1 MISFENT
8 EVMNIEGAIRGM
20 RNPLNSWEKSDSVFR
35 YDNCNNDC
43 PDCKGCTVLK
53 GMCFKLGENDLDLA
67 RRLIATGSD
76 HRKFLRQIFVSV
88 DITAPL
94 YWWKEFDTYKVA
106 TVANS
111 CSTMH
116 TIHKKEFTIE
126 DFSTEHLINSPLI
139 EEDPGKPKLL
149 NVQAYEMLSVI
160 IGVLNAA
167 RFNYFK
173 TKDKKYWWQMIQ
185 LLPTSY
191 NQRRT
196 VTLNYETL
204 RNIYGSR
211 RNHKLDEWSIG
222 FMEWIDSLPYADDL
236 IK

>member
-1 MISFENT
+1 MILFENT
-8 EVMNIEGAIRGM
+8 EVMNLKGAIRGM
-20 RNPLNSWEKSDSVFR
+20 RNPLNSWEKSDSVFHEGE
-35 YDNCNNDC
+35 CKNDC
-43 PDCKGCTVLK
+43 SDCKGCIVLN
-53 GMCFKLGENDLDLA
+53 GVCVKLGEDDLNLA
-67 RRLIATGSD
+67 RRLISAGSD
-76 HRKFLRQIFVSV
+76 HRKFLRQILVSV

-94 YWWKEFDTYKVA
+94 HWWKEFDTYKVA

-126 DFSTEHLINSPLI
+126 DFSTEHLINSPLV
-139 EEDPGKPKLL
+139 EEEPGKPKLL
-149 NVQAYEMLSVI
+149 NMQACEMLSVI

-167 RFNYFK
+167 RFNYLK
-173 TKDKKYWWQMIQ
+173 TKDKRYWWQIIQ

-222 FMEWIDSLPYADDL
+222 FMEWINSLPYADDL

>member
-1 MISFENT
+1 MIKFENT

-20 RNPLNSWEKSDSVFR
+20 RNPLNSWEKSDSIFR
-35 YDNCNNDC
+35 YGNCNNDC
-43 PDCKGCTVLK
+43 PDCERCTVLK

-67 RRLIATGSD
+67 RRLIKAGSD

-88 DITAPL
+88 DITAQL

-116 TIHKKEFTIE
+116 KIHAKPIELSDFSIDDFYIE
-126 DFSTEHLINSPLI
+126 DEGL
-139 EEDPGKPKLL
+139 D
-149 NVQAYEMLSVI
+149 LSD
-160 IGVLNAA
+160 
-167 RFNYFK
+167 YFK
-173 TKDKKYWWQMIQ
+173 NVVADCESLRRKYLETKDKKYWRGLIQ
-185 LLPTSY
+185 LLPESY
-191 NQRRT
+191 NQKRT

-211 RNHKLDEWSIG
+211 HNHKLDEWSIG

>member
-8 EVMNIEGAIRGM
+8 EVMNLKGAIRGM
-20 RNPLNSWEKSDSVFR
+20 RNPLNSWEKSDSIFHEKE
-35 YDNCNNDC
+35 CKNDC
-43 PDCKGCTVLK
+43 PDCKGCVVVDHI
-53 GMCFKLGENDLDLA
+53 CVKLGENDLDLA
-67 RRLIATGSD
+67 RRLIAAGSD

-116 TIHKKEFTIE
+116 KIHSRDLTLN
-126 DFSTEHLINSPLI
+126 DFSYEHLLSSNGKNGGPLDTLERVISDINYWRGRYV
-139 EEDPGKPKLL
+139 E
-149 NVQAYEMLSVI
+149 
-160 IGVLNAA
+160 
-167 RFNYFK
+167 
-173 TKDKKYWWQMIQ
+173 TKDERYWWQMIQ

>member
-8 EVMNIEGAIRGM
+8 EVMNLKGAIRGM
-20 RNPLNSWEKSDSVFR
+20 RNPLNSWEKSDSIFHEKE
-35 YDNCNNDC
+35 CESDC
-43 PDCKGCTVLK
+43 PDCKGCVVVDH
-53 GMCFKLGENDLDLA
+53 MCVRLGENDLDLA
-67 RRLIATGSD
+67 RRLIAAGSD

>member
-8 EVMNIEGAIRGM
+8 EVMNLKGAIRGM
-20 RNPLNSWEKSDSVFR
+20 RNPLNSWEKSDSIFHEKE
-35 YDNCNNDC
+35 CESDC
-43 PDCKGCTVLK
+43 PDCKGCVVVDH
-53 GMCFKLGENDLDLA
+53 MCVRLGENDLDLA
-67 RRLIATGSD
+67 RRLIAAGSD

-126 DFSTEHLINSPLI
+126 DFSTEHLAHQTMEVLR
-139 EEDPGKPKLL
+139 
-149 NVQAYEMLSVI
+149 SVI
-160 IGVLNAA
+160 SDLNDS
-167 RFNYFK
+167 RSLYLK
-173 TKDKKYWWQMIQ
+173 TKNKGDWWQMIQ